1 MPSFILLI
9 FSNAFIARQYTST
22 NPTKV
27 AHDALHNWLSI
38 TEGNWNSRVVTR
50 QVQASVED
58 RKQ

>member
-1 MPSFILLI
+1 MPSFILPILP
-9 FSNAFIARQYTST
+9 SASIASQYTST
-22 NPTKV
+22 KPTKV